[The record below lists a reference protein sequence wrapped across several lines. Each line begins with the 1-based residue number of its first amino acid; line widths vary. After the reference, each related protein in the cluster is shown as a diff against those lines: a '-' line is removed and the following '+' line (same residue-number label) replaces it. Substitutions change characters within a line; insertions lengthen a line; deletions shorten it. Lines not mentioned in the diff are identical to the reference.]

1 MATDLSVIIISF
13 NTRKLT
19 EECLASVIK
28 SLKETKLTYEIIVV
42 DNVSEDGTREMLKKK
57 FPSVKTILNSE
68 NVGFGKGNN
77 QGIRTAKGE
86 YVLLLN
92 SDTVVLNNAIGKLV
106 SYAKQHPNAF
116 IGPKLLNPDR
126 SPQSSCGPFFSLPVV
141 FASLFL
147 KGDFI
152 GLTRWSP
159 NRARKVD
166 WVSGACIL
174 APKKLFMQDL
184 LFDENIFMYME
195 EIDLLMR
202 ARKKGYPTYFYPRS
216 LIVHLGAA
224 SSTNKKKGPVLNIY
238 RGFVYLYKKHGT
250 PLSLAVVRLML
261 KTKAVL
267 AWTVGVLLGKALL
280 KETYEEAYRMV

>member
-1 MATDLSVIIISF
+1 MALDLSIIIVSF
-13 NTRKLT
+13 NTKKLT
-19 EECLASVIK
+19 EDCLTSVMR
-28 SLKETKLTYEIIVV
+28 SLKDAKLTWEIILI
-42 DNVSEDGTREMLKKK
+42 DNVSTDGTREMLKKK
-57 FPSVKTILNSE
+57 FPMVRTVLNDE

-77 QGIRTAKGE
+77 QGIRMSRGE
-86 YVLLLN
+86 YILLLN
-92 SDTVVLNNAIGKLV
+92 SDTIVLNNSIVKLV
-106 SYAKQHPNAF
+106 SYGRQHPNAF

-147 KGDFI
+147 KGDYI

-159 NRARKVD
+159 TRARKVD

-224 SSTNKKKGPVLNIY
+224 SSTNKRKGPVLNIY
-238 RGFVYLYKKHGT
+238 RGFLYLYRKHGS
-250 PLSLAVVRLML
+250 PVGLWLVRAML
-261 KTKAVL
+261 KIKAVL
-267 AWTVGVLLGKALL
+267 AWVIGAVLGKETL
-280 KETYEEAYRMV
+280 KDTYAEAYKMV

>member
-1 MATDLSVIIISF
+1 MTVDVSIIIVSF
-13 NTRKLT
+13 NTKKLT
-19 EECLASVIK
+19 EECLASVIR
-28 SLKETKLTYEIIVV
+28 SLKEAKLTWEIILV
-42 DNVSEDGTREMLKKK
+42 DNVSTDGTREMLKKK
-57 FPSVKTILNSE
+57 FPMVRTVFNDE

-77 QGIRTAKGE
+77 QGIRMSKGE
-86 YVLLLN
+86 YILLLN
-92 SDTVVLNNAIGKLV
+92 SDTVVLNNSIGKLV
-106 SYAKQHPNAF
+106 SYGRQHPNAF

-126 SPQSSCGPFFSLPVV
+126 SPQSSCGPFFSLPVI

-147 KGDFI
+147 KGDYI

-184 LFDENIFMYME
+184 LFDEKIFMYME

-224 SSTNKKKGPVLNIY
+224 SSTNKRKGPVLNIY
-238 RGFVYLYKKHGT
+238 RGFLYLYRKHGS
-250 PLSLAVVRLML
+250 PMSLWLVRAML
-261 KTKAVL
+261 KIKAVL
-267 AWTVGVLLGKALL
+267 AWMIGAVLGKDTL
-280 KETYEEAYRMV
+280 KETYAEAYKMV

>member
-1 MATDLSVIIISF
+1 MDIDVSIIIVSF
-13 NTRKLT
+13 NTKKLT
-19 EECLASVIK
+19 EDCLTSTIR
-28 SLKETKLTYEIIVV
+28 SLKESKLRWEIIVV
-42 DNVSEDGTREMLKKK
+42 DNISEDGTREMLKKK
-57 FPSVKTILNSE
+57 FPMVKTILNTE
-68 NVGFGKGNN
+68 NVGFGRGNN
-77 QGIRTAKGE
+77 QGIKAAKGE
-86 YVLLLN
+86 YILLLN

-106 SYAKQHPNAF
+106 SFGRQHPNAF

-126 SPQSSCGPFFSLPVV
+126 TPQSSCGPFFTLPVV

-147 KGDFI
+147 KGDYI

-174 APKKLFMQDL
+174 APKKLFMQNL
-184 LFDENIFMYME
+184 LFDEQIFMYME

-202 ARKKGYPTYFYPRS
+202 AKRQGYATYFYPRS

-224 SSTNKKKGPVLNIY
+224 SSTNKRKGPVLNIY
-238 RGFVYLYKKHGT
+238 RGFIYLYKKHGT
-250 PLSLAVVRLML
+250 PFSLGMVRMML
-261 KTKAVL
+261 KTKAIL
-267 AWTVGVLLGKALL
+267 AWLVGVALGKGLL

>member
-1 MATDLSVIIISF
+1 MALDLSIIIVSF
-13 NTRKLT
+13 NTKKLT
-19 EECLASVIK
+19 EECLSSVIR
-28 SLKETKLTYEIIVV
+28 SLKEAKLTWEIILV
-42 DNVSEDGTREMLKKK
+42 DNVSTDGTREMLKKK
-57 FPSVKTILNSE
+57 FPMVRTVLNDE

-77 QGIRTAKGE
+77 QGIRMSKGE
-86 YVLLLN
+86 YILLLN
-92 SDTVVLNNAIGKLV
+92 SDTIVLNNSIGKLV
-106 SYAKQHPNAF
+106 SYGRQHPNAF

-147 KGDFI
+147 KGDYI

-159 NRARKVD
+159 TRARKVD

-184 LFDENIFMYME
+184 LFDEKIFMYME

-224 SSTNKKKGPVLNIY
+224 SSTNKRKGPVLNIY
-238 RGFVYLYKKHGT
+238 RGFLYLYRKHGS
-250 PLSLAVVRLML
+250 PVGLWLVRAML
-261 KTKAVL
+261 KIKAVL
-267 AWTVGVLLGKALL
+267 AWVVGAVLGKEML
-280 KETYEEAYRMV
+280 KETYAEAYKMV